1 MAEVVK
7 MPKMSDTM
15 TEGVIAKWHKK
26 VGDKVKSGDLMAEIE
41 TDKATMDFESYQE
54 GILLYIGAE
63 EGSAAPVDSVIAV
76 IGAEGEDYKA
86 ALEGASD
93 APAAKPEE
101 AAKQAEKPEEADKA
115 ASAPAEKA
123 EPTAKAEEAPAG
135 DSDPDAAAAAVGATV
150 IRMPLLSDTMTE
162 GVIAEWH
169 KKVGDKVKS
178 DDALADVETDK
189 ATMEVVGYAEGTLLY
204 IGVEKGQAAKV
215 NGIIAIVGKEGTD
228 VTPFLKGG
236 SGAKP
241 DQQPAGA
248 SADTSSAKAAAS
260 EGKTAAPAKEEEKQE
275 VHSDSSSRVK
285 ASPLARKIAK
295 EKGIDIEQVKGS
307 AEGGRIVKKDIE
319 GFTPST
325 KQVAEAAPVAASA
338 PSAEKPVLTG
348 STAVTIPQ
356 FIGEEKYTEK
366 PVSQMRKVIAKR
378 LSESL
383 FTAPHFYLTM
393 AIDMDSAIQAR
404 NKINEFASVKISF
417 NDIVLK
423 AAAIALKQH
432 PNVNSSW
439 LGDKIR
445 YNEHVNIGVAV
456 AVEDGLLVP
465 VVRFADGKS
474 LSHISAEVKDFAQR
488 AKTKK
493 LQPSDWEGST
503 FTISNLG
510 MFGIDEFTAIIN
522 PPDACILAVGGI
534 SQVPVVKNGQ
544 VVPGNVMK
552 VTLSCDHRVVDGA
565 TGSAFLQTL
574 KALLEEPVRLLV

>member
-54 GILLYIGAE
+54 GTLLYIGAQ

-86 ALEGASD
+86 ALEGE
-93 APAAKPEE
+93 PAVSSEKGSSGDDKAV
-101 AAKQAEKPEEADKA
+101 EKPEETNK
-115 ASAPAEKA
+115 PAES
-123 EPTAKAEEAPAG
+123 EANSEASSEG
-135 DSDPDAAAAAVGATV
+135 GDPDAAAAAVGATV

-189 ATMEVVGYAEGTLLY
+189 ATMEVIGYADGTLLHV
-204 IGVEKGQAAKV
+204 GVEKGQAAKV
-215 NGIIAIVGKEGTD
+215 NDIIAIVGKEGTD
-228 VTPFLKGG
+228 VAPLLKAG
-236 SGAKP
+236 SGSKVQAKP
-241 DQQPAGA
+241 
-248 SADTSSAKAAAS
+248 ADTTEKNSKDSAPAESSA
-260 EGKTAAPAKEEEKQE
+260 PAQD
-275 VHSDSSSRVK
+275 VQGDSSSRVK

-295 EKGIDIEQVKGS
+295 DKGIDIEQVKGS

-325 KQVAEAAPVAASA
+325 KQVAEAAPAAASA
-338 PSAEKPVLTG
+338 DKGVSAG
-348 STAVTIPQ
+348 AAAVTIPQ

-423 AAAIALKQH
+423 AVAIALKQH

-488 AKTKK
+488 AKAKK
-493 LQPSDWEGST
+493 LQPADWEGST

>member
-26 VGDKVKSGDLMAEIE
+26 IGDKVRSGELIAEIE
-41 TDKATMDFESYQE
+41 TDKATMDFESYQD
-54 GILLYIGAE
+54 GTLLYIGAQ
-63 EGSAAPVDSVIAV
+63 EGEAALVDAIIAV

-86 ALEGASD
+86 LLDHAG
-93 APAAKPEE
+93 AAKPAAEDKKEE
-101 AAKQAEKPEEADKA
+101 TTKDKVAEKPAKDAPPPQEKQEAGA
-115 ASAPAEKA
+115 Q
-123 EPTAKAEEAPAG
+123 G
-135 DSDPDAAAAAVGATV
+135 SDPDAEAEALGATV

-162 GVIAEWH
+162 GIIAEWH
-169 KKVGDKVKS
+169 KKVGDEVKS

-189 ATMEVVGYAEGTLLY
+189 ATMEVTGYADGTLLY

-215 NGIIAIVGKEGTD
+215 NDIIAIVGKEGTD
-228 VTPFLKGG
+228 VASLLKSG
-236 SGAKP
+236 SRSP
-241 DQQPAGA
+241 
-248 SADTSSAKAAAS
+248 
-260 EGKTAAPAKEEEKQE
+260 APARPAVSAAQAPASTEETPAAGGKQE
-275 VHSDSSSRVK
+275 VQSSSDSRIK

-295 EKGIDIEQVKGS
+295 DKGIDIEQVKGT

-325 KQVAEAAPVAASA
+325 QKIAEAAPA
-338 PSAEKPVLTG
+338 PSAPGEKASSGTA
-348 STAVTIPQ
+348 AVTIPQ

-366 PVSQMRKVIAKR
+366 PVSQMRKIIAKR

-393 AIDMDSAIQAR
+393 SIDMDSAMQAR
-404 NKINEFASVKISF
+404 TKINEFASVKISF
-417 NDIVLK
+417 NDMVLK
-423 AAAIALKQH
+423 AVAVGLKQH

-445 YNEHVNIGVAV
+445 YNEHINIGVAV

-488 AKTKK
+488 AKAKK

-534 SQVPVVKNGQ
+534 QQVPVVKNGQ

-565 TGSAFLQTL
+565 TGAAFLQTL
-574 KALLEEPVRLLV
+574 KSLLEEPVRLLV